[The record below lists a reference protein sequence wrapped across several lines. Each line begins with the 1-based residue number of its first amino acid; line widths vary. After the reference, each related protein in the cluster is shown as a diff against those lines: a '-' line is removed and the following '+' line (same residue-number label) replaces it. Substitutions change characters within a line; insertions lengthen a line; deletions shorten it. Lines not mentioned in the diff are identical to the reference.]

1 MQQRLQED
9 SANLELESLRGTC
22 WSSRTCAESDSMH
35 AQYSSNKS
43 QECINYLLNGPYSS
57 LSHTSHKAKI
67 VFFLRESEKKKKHD
81 FEFISLIKKRK
92 SILYFSKMPK
102 SLVIFAI

>member
-43 QECINYLLNGPYSS
+43 QECINYPLNGPYSS
-57 LSHTSHKAKI
+57 LSHTSHKEKNI
-67 VFFLRESEKKKKHD
+67 FFT
-81 FEFISLIKKRK
+81 
-92 SILYFSKMPK
+92 
-102 SLVIFAI
+102 